1 MQLLKNTIVGFIVS
15 FLGSIPLGY
24 LNVVGF
30 QVYKKVGLTNTIE
43 YLLGVICIE
52 FIVVFST
59 LLFANRLM
67 NNKKLL
73 QFIEGFSIV
82 FMFILAFIFYSSS
95 KNATTI
101 ALFDD
106 IYVDTTPFLLGVYL
120 SFFNFIQLPFWLSW
134 NLYLLNGKFIE
145 VSKNRKYFYLLGTV
159 SGTFI
164 GMLSLILSLHFVT
177 NQTDFLAKYLMK
189 LIIPLVFIF
198 LGFFQAFKFYKKYA
212 K

>member
-30 QVYKKVGLTNTIE
+30 QVYKRVGLTDTIE

-52 FIVVFST
+52 FIVIFST

-198 LGFFQAFKFYKKYA
+198 LGFFQALKFYKKYA

>member
-1 MQLLKNTIVGFIVS
+1 MQLLKNAIVGFIVS

-30 QVYKKVGLTNTIE
+30 QVYKRVGLTDTIE

-52 FIVVFST
+52 FIVIFST

-177 NQTDFLAKYLMK
+177 NQTDFFSKYLMK

>member
-1 MQLLKNTIVGFIVS
+1 MQLLKNAIVGFIVS

-30 QVYKKVGLTNTIE
+30 QVYKRVGLTDTIE

-52 FIVVFST
+52 FIVIFST

-198 LGFFQAFKFYKKYA
+198 LGFFQAFKFYKKYGD
-212 K
+212 

>member
-1 MQLLKNTIVGFIVS
+1 MQLLKNAIVGFIVS

-30 QVYKKVGLTNTIE
+30 QVYKRVGLTDTIE

-52 FIVVFST
+52 FIVIFST

>member
-1 MQLLKNTIVGFIVS
+1 MQLLKNAIVGFIVS

-30 QVYKKVGLTNTIE
+30 QVYKRVGLTDTIE

-52 FIVVFST
+52 FIVIFST

-198 LGFFQAFKFYKKYA
+198 LGFFQVFKFYKKYA

>member
-30 QVYKKVGLTNTIE
+30 QVYKRVGLTDTIE

-52 FIVVFST
+52 FIVIFST

-106 IYVDTTPFLLGVYL
+106 IYVDTPPFLLGVYL

-198 LGFFQAFKFYKKYA
+198 LGFFQTFKFYKKYA

>member
-30 QVYKKVGLTNTIE
+30 QVYKRVGLTDTIE

-52 FIVVFST
+52 FIVIFST

-145 VSKNRKYFYLLGTV
+145 VSKNRKYFYLIGTV